1 LPNFLSLSLRAK
13 SAVPF
18 HGRQQDEIASIPARP
33 SLSETNLRKD
43 AMGFDPLL
51 GEGYEHRGQEINAVC
66 GTAAD
71 KPAFKDGMRMRRC
84 LIPADGFYEWKVIGF
99 KKKQLYPRVREG
111 NGY

>member
-1 LPNFLSLSLRAK
+1 MRWGLIPYWAK
-13 SAVPF
+13 
-18 HGRQQDEIASIPARP
+18 DMSIEAR
-33 SLSETNLRKD
+33 
-43 AMGFDPLL
+43 M
-51 GEGYEHRGQEINAVC
+51 INAVC